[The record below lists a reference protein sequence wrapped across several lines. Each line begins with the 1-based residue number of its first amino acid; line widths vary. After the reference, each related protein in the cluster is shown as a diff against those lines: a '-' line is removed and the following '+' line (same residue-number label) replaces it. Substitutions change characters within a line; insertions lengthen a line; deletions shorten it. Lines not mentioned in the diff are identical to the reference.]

1 MDVDHE
7 PKESEAVATEGTEEI
22 AEAQGPFPGCGDR
35 ESLDMVLA
43 KAAAPKGPHLLSDW
57 DNSRPPT
64 INIEDSPSES
74 KSASHDFAA
83 AAVSGTAFEK
93 YDRLQK
99 LLETMKGR
107 IKELEAASA
116 AKPSGCD
123 VVGPSNCGA
132 SSCDVAA
139 TSEPRFERTGS
150 SVDIGETLLQCD
162 VADTQA
168 AFNIF
173 LDETLPLDVSEEV
186 PKLHRTSAPP
196 ARSQD
201 VEPSQRDV
209 NMDNNDEQ
217 EIAPVNLDSAFKA
230 ASSEPEQAAEPTMDA
245 LEPIHRKCEDPP
257 VEPVGED
264 LPKNDG
270 GGGEPPA
277 EQASKVGAA
286 SELISPVKDLDVSK
300 LVWE

>member
-43 KAAAPKGPHLLSDW
+43 KAAAPKDPHLLSDW

-116 AKPSGCD
+116 AKPS
-123 VVGPSNCGA
+123 
-132 SSCDVAA
+132 
-139 TSEPRFERTGS
+139 
-150 SVDIGETLLQCD
+150 
-162 VADTQA
+162 
-168 AFNIF
+168 
-173 LDETLPLDVSEEV
+173 
-186 PKLHRTSAPP
+186 
-196 ARSQD
+196 
-201 VEPSQRDV
+201 
-209 NMDNNDEQ
+209 
-217 EIAPVNLDSAFKA
+217 
-230 ASSEPEQAAEPTMDA
+230 
-245 LEPIHRKCEDPP
+245 
-257 VEPVGED
+257 
-264 LPKNDG
+264 
-270 GGGEPPA
+270 
-277 EQASKVGAA
+277 
-286 SELISPVKDLDVSK
+286 
-300 LVWE
+300 